1 MTAVLCVV
9 FLILTFLWTLTRA
22 DTDVSCVYM
31 ENCILPC
38 SIQGSSDVVIHWV
51 QTEGNVP
58 VHAYYDDQD
67 QLAFQALHIRNRT
80 SLFKDQILRGNI
92 SLQLTGVKVQDQGR
106 YKCYSDGQEKHVVV
120 KVYAPVNK
128 VDIHQVENS
137 ITCSSEGI
145 YPEPEL
151 TWSTN
156 PPIKITFNT
165 TTRVQQTK
173 QQLYN
178 ISSSLILSDP
188 GTDVVYSCTIS
199 TRRNKRRTALFRPI
213 SIIEFDTESSV
224 DCADSDASFSNLV
237 WRFNHSEIIL
247 TQKGTDVPD
256 TVSKQWRQHVKSVSE
271 SGSLT
276 LQHLTSDQEGTYSCE
291 LHNAEET
298 FQRETLLIFVKIKRT
313 EGRVLYNSLCC
324 TSSSLFVL
332 CISRKN
338 NVTNQVKKVTLKCDP
353 KISFLFQQ
361 LQKMLESL

>member
-1 MTAVLCVV
+1 MTWIQCLV
-9 FLILTFLWTLTRA
+9 FMVLTFLWTLSRA
-22 DTDVSCVYM
+22 DTEESCVFM
-31 ENCILPC
+31 ESCILPC
-38 SIQGSSDVVIHWV
+38 SYKTGDDVVIHWL
-51 QTEGNVP
+51 QEPTGNH
-58 VHAYYDDQD
+58 VHSYYHNQD
-67 QLAFQALHIRNRT
+67 QLSHQDQHFKGRT
-80 SLFKDQILRGNI
+80 SLFKDQISRGNA

-106 YKCYSDGQEKHVVV
+106 YKCYTSTVTGNKESFINL
-120 KVYAPVNK
+120 KVDAPVNK

-313 EGRVLYNSLCC
+313 EASKNVGVIVGVPVAILVLAAA
-324 TSSSLFVL
+324 TA
-332 CISRKN
+332 I
-338 NVTNQVKKVTLKCDP
+338 VTRRCKKP
-353 KISFLFQQ
+353 KGKIKFHLHF
-361 LQKMLESL
+361 

>member
-199 TRRNKRRTALFRPI
+199 TRRNKRRTALFRP
-213 SIIEFDTESSV
+213 SK
-224 DCADSDASFSNLV
+224 SFQENLR
-237 WRFNHSEIIL
+237 RFI
-247 TQKGTDVPD
+247 
-256 TVSKQWRQHVKSVSE
+256 
-271 SGSLT
+271 
-276 LQHLTSDQEGTYSCE
+276 
-291 LHNAEET
+291 
-298 FQRETLLIFVKIKRT
+298 
-313 EGRVLYNSLCC
+313 
-324 TSSSLFVL
+324 
-332 CISRKN
+332 
-338 NVTNQVKKVTLKCDP
+338 
-353 KISFLFQQ
+353 
-361 LQKMLESL
+361 